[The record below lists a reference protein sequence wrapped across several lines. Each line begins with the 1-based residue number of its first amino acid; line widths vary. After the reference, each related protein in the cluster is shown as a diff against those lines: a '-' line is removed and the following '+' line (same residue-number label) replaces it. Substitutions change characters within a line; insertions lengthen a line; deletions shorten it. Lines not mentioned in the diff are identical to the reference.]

1 MVKEDHSQ
9 QSLCCTYVYVNL
21 WRKILVIRSPVCS
34 VIRIVK
40 DRQWLEEGSDPSNV
54 CSCCCWQ
61 YRLDRFDFAIYHN
74 RSLKFQSVIGVSCD
88 ATRFS
93 ERVNPLPEPWM
104 RYTFDKPSRSSS
116 TDSVSVRWAY
126 KYRTRN
132 PQIES
137 SLTLQSQISNHSTS
151 MAGRPAH
158 DVFQALAQSSQNR
171 FPSKPTTCL
180 WIFTKVRTTIS
191 VGCASSMNVVLL
203 SHCVCS
209 LKQHARRRFSPWNR
223 VSIWELTLRLTE
235 TVG

>member
-1 MVKEDHSQ
+1 MRQDF
-9 QSLCCTYVYVNL
+9 QSGSTHFQ
-21 WRKILVIRSPVCS
+21 SPVF
-34 VIRIVK
+34 V
-40 DRQWLEEGSDPSNV
+40 QAG
-54 CSCCCWQ
+54 
-61 YRLDRFDFAIYHN
+61 
-74 RSLKFQSVIGVSCD
+74 
-88 ATRFS
+88 
-93 ERVNPLPEPWM
+93 PWM

-180 WIFTKVRTTIS
+180 WIFTKLRTPIS

-209 LKQHARRRFSPWNR
+209 LKQHAKATLFAVESSVDLGVDLAIDRDSWL
-223 VSIWELTLRLTE
+223 VSSTIEQVVSTPKRSTHDGRSSRPFLQTTAFHAIFPSIE
-235 TVG
+235 SKDCY